1 MTGTIALQGGGA
13 FAANDELDAR
23 LLAAA
28 GADRVVV
35 LPTADAFEQPAR
47 LVAAA
52 MNWAERMGVQVE
64 ALMVLRRVE
73 AMEADAAAVVRGA
86 KAVYLVGDQPL
97 HLRSVLKDTPLL
109 DALVAAWD
117 NGAVV
122 AVAGEATSVVCT
134 HMVDSRGGAFTVGLE
149 LVTTATFVPR
159 RNRWSPDKWHRTVE
173 LAPPDLPVVGID
185 EATALV
191 HGGPGEWTVV
201 GDGEVQVFLAGR
213 RVDLDALPRVLNAA
227 LDR

>member
-1 MTGTIALQGGGA
+1 MSGTLALVGGG
-13 FAANDELDAR
+13 EWTDACTFDAD
-23 LLAAA
+23 LLAGLGDVLVVPAA
-28 GADRVVV
+28 LAYERPELAIDR
-35 LPTADAFEQPAR
+35 AR
-47 LVAAA
+47 SHLDPL
-52 MNWAERMGVQVE
+52 GVQVRVLDVYRRAQAMLPE
-64 ALMVLRRVE
+64 A
-73 AMEADAAAVVRGA
+73 AAAVAGA
-86 KAVYLVGDQPL
+86 SAVYVSSGSPM

-227 LDR
+227 LER